1 MGMSEFE
8 YSDVVLQ
15 LRECYES
22 FDLSESNSTVV
33 VNSKALYHLLPELIP
48 PIDRQYTIRF
58 FRQLPEKWHNKGK
71 SQQIPL
77 PRPQAQFQL
86 FHKTCVKIKKLA
98 HRIDLN
104 LFENQRREHGVTAPK
119 AMDK

>member
-48 PIDRQYTIRF
+48 PIDRQLGF
-58 FRQLPEKWHNKGK
+58 LDNFQK
-71 SQQIPL
+71 SGTTREIPAD
-77 PRPQAQFQL
+77 PTS
-86 FHKTCVKIKKLA
+86 KTSGSIPA
-98 HRIDLN
+98 IS
-104 LFENQRREHGVTAPK
+104 
-119 AMDK
+119 